1 MAQLWLIL
9 TNPYAYEKA
18 VERAV
23 TLAQKNN
30 LQIRVV
36 FLITQQWL
44 DKTVSELSE
53 TGWLSSASLRS
64 LEISMQE
71 GYRALAADVLEEV
84 ERQTKTNQV
93 EVIVEG
99 VVEAP
104 SLEQY
109 LNLAIKQGGEQLIIG
124 SPQQTTKLK
133 RSPSSLEWI
142 D

>member
-23 TLAQKNN
+23 TVAQKNN
-30 LQIRVV
+30 LQILVV
-36 FLITQQWL
+36 FLITQEWL
-44 DKTVSELSE
+44 EKTVCELSE
-53 TGWLSSASLRS
+53 MGWLGSASLRS

-71 GYRALAADVLEEV
+71 GYRALAADVLKEV
-84 ERQTKTNQV
+84 ERQANQV
-93 EVIVEG
+93 DVIVKG

-104 SLEQY
+104 SLDRY
-109 LNLAIKQGGEQLIIG
+109 LDLAIAQGAERLIIG
-124 SPQQTTKLK
+124 SPQQTTKLN
-133 RSPSSLEWI
+133 RLPDSLEWV